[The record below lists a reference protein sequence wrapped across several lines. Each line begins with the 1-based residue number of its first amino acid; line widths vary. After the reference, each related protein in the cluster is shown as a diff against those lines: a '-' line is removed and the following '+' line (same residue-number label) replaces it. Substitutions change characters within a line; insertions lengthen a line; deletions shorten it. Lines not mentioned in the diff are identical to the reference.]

1 MGRRPDQ
8 WDLLATNPDAG
19 SVRSYVEPVPIPPAA
34 SATAASVVRAC
45 AVATLTLTLAA
56 TAAATPS
63 SAQVGSA
70 ALTRDD
76 RRAPLQ
82 AAPPSYA
89 IVTDG
94 DVTDL
99 ARRGDTIFVR
109 GDFTRIGR
117 FTGSGMPLDP
127 TTGARTEAPALD
139 GQVSVVVAD
148 GEGGWY
154 VGGNTATVDGHRFG
168 GVLHV
173 AADGTADPAFAPRV
187 RGLVSALALDGD
199 TLFVGGLFD
208 SVDDSERRNLAAI
221 DTTSGDVTP
230 FLAPRPERVT
240 ELVVTDGRLYVG
252 DGSLIAVDPVTG
264 ARDTGFEASL
274 PGEVRA
280 LAADPDG
287 TRLYVGGRGLVAL
300 DPDTGAADPTFTPTA
315 TPYGQLGGVV
325 HTILPSGDRLLV
337 GGGFGSLGGTPGP
350 LVSLDPATG
359 AGDPAFTPAIADLGD
374 GPDRG
379 VFDLGVVG
387 DELWVGG
394 LFGSVG
400 GTPATNLAAVDV
412 TTGARVS
419 KTLDHLDGQ
428 VNAVEPSGAGLYVGG
443 QFFMAGSVRSRGT
456 AALDASTL
464 LPRPGFRGHPVLR
477 FGSMVP
483 GRRAIY
489 VARTNFHG
497 YDAFEHDARG
507 RWYSPNRLDVRA
519 FDPTTGEPIDRL
531 AVTGVQNL
539 SGVTTLGDRL
549 YVAQRLDDDVRFPR
563 NLITAYSQRTGER
576 LQSFVLPLKGYVT
589 ELGTAGNDLL
599 VAGSFRRTRPGGQP
613 ANLALLR
620 VRPGNGHVRNGFDP
634 QTNGPIYD
642 IARQGDDVY
651 AAGIYRTAGYG
662 NAFKPGLARFTL
674 DREVPGT
681 LDLRGTFHPPRHRL
695 SHSDTVAALGE
706 VVMTNAWTNRFL
718 DAVSGEPVED
728 PLDGY
733 GRQVS
738 FALPYDGSLVYV
750 GDLYL
755 PLADNDYYALSFVS
769 RAGG

>member
-1 MGRRPDQ
+1 M
-8 WDLLATNPDAG
+8 
-19 SVRSYVEPVPIPPAA
+19 PIPPAA
-34 SATAASVVRAC
+34 SVAVASVPAASVLRAC
-45 AVATLTLTLAA
+45 AVATLTLLLTA
-56 TAAATPS
+56 TATVTATTS

-70 ALTRDD
+70 ALTRDE

-117 FTGSGMPLDP
+117 FTGSGLPLDP
-127 TTGARTEAPALD
+127 ATGARTEAPALD

-148 GEGGWY
+148 GDGGWF
-154 VGGNTATVDGHRFG
+154 VGGNTASVDGHRFG

-187 RGLVSALALDGD
+187 RGLVSALALDGE

-221 DTTSGDVTP
+221 DTTTGDVTP
-230 FLAPRPERVT
+230 FLAPRPDRVT
-240 ELVVTDGRLYVG
+240 ELVVTDDRLYVG
-252 DGSLIAVDPVTG
+252 DGSLIAVDPTTG
-264 ARDTGFEASL
+264 ARDESFVAAL

-280 LAADPDG
+280 LAAEPDG

-300 DPDTGAADPTFTPTA
+300 DPDTGDADPTFAPTA

-325 HTILPSGDRLLV
+325 HTILPSGGRLFV
-337 GGGFGSLGGTPGP
+337 GGGFGSLGETPGP

-359 AGDPAFTPAIADLGD
+359 TGDPAFAPAVTDLGD

-379 VFDLGVVG
+379 VFDLGMVG

-400 GTPATNLAAVDV
+400 AAPATNLAAVDAS
-412 TTGARVS
+412 TGARAS
-419 KTLDHLDGQ
+419 KALDHLDGQ
-428 VNAVEPSGAGLYVGG
+428 VNAVEPSGTGLYVGG
-443 QFFMAGSVRSRGT
+443 QFFMAGSVRASGT
-456 AALDASTL
+456 AALDANTL
-464 LPRPGFRGHPVLR
+464 LPRAGFRGHHVLR

-483 GRRAIY
+483 GRRAVY

-497 YDAFEHDARG
+497 YDRFEHDAGG
-507 RWYSPNRLDVRA
+507 RWYSPTRLDVRA
-519 FDPTTGEPIDRL
+519 FDPATGEPIDRL

-549 YVAQRLDDDVRFPR
+549 YVAQRLDNRVRFPR
-563 NLITAYSQRTGER
+563 NQITAYSQRTGER
-576 LQSFVLPLKGYVT
+576 LSSFVLPLKGYVT

-613 ANLALLR
+613 AHLALLR

-642 IARQGDDVY
+642 ISRQGDDVY

-674 DREVPGT
+674 DREWPGT
-681 LDLRGTFHPPRHRL
+681 LDLRDTFRPPSHRL
-695 SHSDTVAALGE
+695 SHDGTVVALGG
-706 VVMTNAWTNRFL
+706 VVMTNGWTNRFL

-733 GRQVS
+733 GRQTS
-738 FALPYDGSLVYV
+738 LALPYGESLVYL
-750 GDLYL
+750 GELYL
-755 PLADNDYYALSFVS
+755 PLAADDYYALSFIS
-769 RAGG
+769 RTGG